1 MITIIESKTFLE
13 SNTQAIVNFVNCS
26 GNAIN
31 FDGEKIFE
39 QNQDMF
45 EKYLGFCKEGKIRPG
60 MVWYYKGKDK
70 EILNFA
76 ISEYKDLNEVTL
88 KDFKNGLLKLKQII
102 ENKNIKSIA
111 ITNIVQLNDVIDF
124 NVLYDEIFYDC
135 GFNVEVYNY
144 KMICDVSPKEL
155 VQNKAQE
162 NPVANKQ
169 KNSLI
174 THITYPENT
183 VFHI

>member
-1 MITIIESKTFLE
+1 MITIIESKSFLE
-13 SNTQAIVNFVNCS
+13 STTQAVVNFVDCS

-31 FDGEKIFE
+31 FDGEKIFG

-45 EKYLGFCKEGKIRPG
+45 EKYLGFCKEGKLKPG

-76 ISEYKDLNEVTL
+76 VSKSKDLNGVTI

-111 ITNIVQLNDVIDF
+111 ITNIVQLADMIDF
-124 NVLYDEIFYDC
+124 GVIYDEIFYDC
-135 GFNVEVYNY
+135 NFDVEVYNY

-155 VQNKAQE
+155 VQENEKVNKK
-162 NPVANKQ
+162 N
-169 KNSLI
+169 NSLV

>member
-13 SNTQAIVNFVNCS
+13 STTQAVVNFVDCS

-39 QNQDMF
+39 QNQDML
-45 EKYLGFCKEGKIRPG
+45 EKYLKFCEEDKLKPG

-76 ISEYKDLNEVTL
+76 ISESNDLSEVTL
-88 KDFKNGLLKLKQII
+88 NEFKNGLLKLKQII
-102 ENKNIKSIA
+102 ENKNINSIA
-111 ITNIVQLNDVIDF
+111 ITNIVQLDNVIDF
-124 NVLYDEIFYDC
+124 SAIYDDIFYDC
-135 GFNVEVYNY
+135 DFNVEVYNY

-155 VQNKAQE
+155 VQDNQKHK
-162 NPVANKQ
+162 KQ
-169 KNSLI
+169 KNSLV

-183 VFHI
+183 IFHI

>member
-13 SNTQAIVNFVNCS
+13 STTQAVVNFVDCS

-31 FDGEKIFE
+31 FYGEKIFK
-39 QNQDMF
+39 QNQDML
-45 EKYLGFCKEGKIRPG
+45 EKYLKFCKEDKIKPG

-76 ISEYKDLNEVTL
+76 ISKSQDLSEVTL
-88 KDFKNGLLKLKQII
+88 NEFKNGLLKLKQII

-111 ITNIVQLNDVIDF
+111 ITNIVQLDNVIDF
-124 NVLYDEIFYDC
+124 SAIYDEIFYDC
-135 GFNVEVYNY
+135 DFNVEVYNY

-155 VQNKAQE
+155 VQDNQKL
-162 NPVANKQ
+162 KKK
-169 KNSLI
+169 KNSLV

>member
-13 SNTQAIVNFVNCS
+13 STTQAVVNFVDCS

-31 FDGEKIFE
+31 FYGENIFK
-39 QNQDMF
+39 QNQDML
-45 EKYLGFCKEGKIRPG
+45 EKYLKFCEEGKLKPG

-76 ISEYKDLNEVTL
+76 ISESNDLSEVTL
-88 KDFKNGLLKLKQII
+88 NEFKNGLLKLKQII

-111 ITNIVQLNDVIDF
+111 ITNIVQLDNVIDF
-124 NVLYDEIFYDC
+124 SAIYDEIFYDC
-135 GFNVEVYNY
+135 EFNVEIYNY
-144 KMICDVSPKEL
+144 KMIWDVSTKEL
-155 VQNKAQE
+155 VQDNQKL
-162 NPVANKQ
+162 KKK
-169 KNSLI
+169 KNSLV

-183 VFHI
+183 IFHI

>member
-13 SNTQAIVNFVNCS
+13 STTQAVVNFVDCS

-31 FDGEKIFE
+31 FYGEKIFK
-39 QNQDMF
+39 QNQDML
-45 EKYLGFCKEGKIRPG
+45 EKYLKFCKEDKIKPG

-76 ISEYKDLNEVTL
+76 IFGSKDSSEFSVE
-88 KDFKNGLLKLKQII
+88 DFKNGLLKLKQII

-111 ITNIVQLNDVIDF
+111 ITNIVQLDNVIDF
-124 NVLYDEIFYDC
+124 SGIYDEIFYDC
-135 GFNVEVYNY
+135 EFNVEVYNY
-144 KMICDVSPKEL
+144 KMIWDISPKEL
-155 VQNKAQE
+155 VQNNQK
-162 NPVANKQ
+162 PKKQ
-169 KNSLI
+169 KNSLV

>member
-1 MITIIESKTFLE
+1 MITIIKSKNFLE
-13 SNTQAIVNFVNCS
+13 STTQAVVNFVDCS

-39 QNQDMF
+39 QNQDML
-45 EKYLGFCKEGKIRPG
+45 EKYLKFCEEDKIKPG

-76 ISEYKDLNEVTL
+76 ISKSQDLSEVTL
-88 KDFKNGLLKLKQII
+88 NEFKNGLLKLKQII

-111 ITNIVQLNDVIDF
+111 ITNIVQLDNVIDF
-124 NVLYDEIFYDC
+124 SAIYDEIFYDC
-135 GFNVEVYNY
+135 EFNVEVYNY

-155 VQNKAQE
+155 VQDNQKFNK
-162 NPVANKQ
+162 K
-169 KNSLI
+169 KNSLV

>member
-1 MITIIESKTFLE
+1 MITIIESKPFLE
-13 SNTQAIVNFVNCS
+13 STTQAVVNFVDCS

-39 QNQDMF
+39 QNQDML
-45 EKYLGFCKEGKIRPG
+45 EKYLKFCEEDKIKPG

-76 ISEYKDLNEVTL
+76 ISESNDLSEVTL
-88 KDFKNGLLKLKQII
+88 NEFKNGLLKLKQII
-102 ENKNIKSIA
+102 ENKNIKSVA
-111 ITNIVQLNDVIDF
+111 ITNIVQLDDVID
-124 NVLYDEIFYDC
+124 LMLYYDEIFYDC
-135 GFNVEVYNY
+135 DFDVEVYNY

-155 VQNKAQE
+155 VQE
-162 NPVANKQ
+162 NQNPKQ
-169 KNSLI
+169 KKNSLV

>member
-1 MITIIESKTFLE
+1 MITVIESKTFLE
-13 SNTQAIVNFVNCS
+13 STTQAIVNFVDCS
-26 GNAIN
+26 GSAIN

-39 QNQDMF
+39 QNSDMF
-45 EKYLGFCKEGKIRPG
+45 EKYLKFCKEGKLRPG
-60 MVWYYKGKDK
+60 MVWYYKGKTK

-76 ISEYKDLNEVTL
+76 ILGSKDSSEFSLG
-88 KDFKNGLLKLKQII
+88 DFKNGLLKLKQII
-102 ENKNIKSIA
+102 ENKNIKNVA

-135 GFNVEVYNY
+135 DFDVEIYNY
-144 KMICDVSPKEL
+144 KMICDVSSKEL
-155 VQNKAQE
+155 VQDNVENKIAVE
-162 NPVANKQ
+162 
-169 KNSLI
+169 KNSNSLV

>member
-13 SNTQAIVNFVNCS
+13 SNTQAIVNFVDCS

-39 QNQDMF
+39 QNKEMF
-45 EKYLGFCKEGKIRPG
+45 EKYLKFCKEGKLKPG

-76 ISEYKDLNEVTL
+76 ISESKDLIECTL
-88 KDFKNGLLKLKQII
+88 EEFKNGLLKLKQII

-111 ITNIVQLNDVIDF
+111 ITNIVQLDNVIDF

-135 GFNVEVYNY
+135 EFNVEVYNY

-155 VQNKAQE
+155 VKDKTQDK
-162 NPVANKQ
+162 VK
-169 KNSLI
+169 KIDNSLV

-183 VFHI
+183 IFHI

>member
-13 SNTQAIVNFVNCS
+13 STTQAIVNFVDCS

-39 QNQDMF
+39 QNPEMF
-45 EKYLGFCKEGKIRPG
+45 EKYLKFCKEGKFKRG
-60 MVWYYKGKDK
+60 MVWYYKSEDK

-76 ISEYKDLNEVTL
+76 ISESKDLREVTPEE
-88 KDFKNGLLKLKQII
+88 FKNGLLKLKQVI
-102 ENKNIKSIA
+102 ENKNIKSVA
-111 ITNIVQLNDVIDF
+111 ITNIIELNNVIDF
-124 NVLYDEIFYDC
+124 SVLYDEIFYDC
-135 GFNVEVYNY
+135 EFNVEVYNY

-155 VQNKAQE
+155 VKDKTQE
-162 NPVANKQ
+162 KVK
-169 KNSLI
+169 KIDNSLV

-183 VFHI
+183 IFHI

>member
-13 SNTQAIVNFVNCS
+13 STTQAVVNFVNCS

-39 QNQDMF
+39 QNKDML
-45 EKYLGFCKEGKIRPG
+45 EKYLNFCEEDKLKPG

-76 ISEYKDLNEVTL
+76 ISKSQDLSEVTL
-88 KDFKNGLLKLKQII
+88 NEFKNGLLKLKQII
-102 ENKNIKSIA
+102 ENKNINSIA
-111 ITNIVQLNDVIDF
+111 ITNIVQLDNVIDF
-124 NVLYDEIFYDC
+124 SAIYDDIFYDC
-135 GFNVEVYNY
+135 EFNVEVYNY
-144 KMICDVSPKEL
+144 KMICDVYPKEL
-155 VQNKAQE
+155 VQDNQKLNK
-162 NPVANKQ
+162 K
-169 KNSLI
+169 KNSLV

>member
-1 MITIIESKTFLE
+1 MITIIESKTFPE
-13 SNTQAIVNFVNCS
+13 STTQAVVNFVDCS

-31 FDGEKIFE
+31 FYGENIFK
-39 QNQDMF
+39 QNKDML
-45 EKYLGFCKEGKIRPG
+45 EKYLKFCEEGKLKPG

-76 ISEYKDLNEVTL
+76 ISESNDLSEVTL
-88 KDFKNGLLKLKQII
+88 NEFKNGLLKLKQII

-111 ITNIVQLNDVIDF
+111 ITNIVQLDNVIDF
-124 NVLYDEIFYDC
+124 SAIYDEIFYDC
-135 GFNVEVYNY
+135 EFNVEIYNY
-144 KMICDVSPKEL
+144 KMIWDVSTKEL
-155 VQNKAQE
+155 VQDNQKL
-162 NPVANKQ
+162 KKK
-169 KNSLI
+169 KNSLV

>member
-13 SNTQAIVNFVNCS
+13 STTQAIVNFVDCS
-26 GNAIN
+26 GNTIN

-39 QNQDMF
+39 QNPEMF
-45 EKYLGFCKEGKIRPG
+45 EKYLKFCKEGKFKPG
-60 MVWYYKGKDK
+60 MVWYYKSEDK

-76 ISEYKDLNEVTL
+76 ISESKDLREVTL
-88 KDFKNGLLKLKQII
+88 EEFKNGLLKLKQVI
-102 ENKNIKSIA
+102 ENKNIKSVA
-111 ITNIVQLNDVIDF
+111 ITNIIELNGVIDF

-135 GFNVEVYNY
+135 DFNVEVYNY

-155 VQNKAQE
+155 VKDKIQE
-162 NPVANKQ
+162 KVK
-169 KNSLI
+169 KIDNSLV

-183 VFHI
+183 IFHI

>member
-13 SNTQAIVNFVNCS
+13 STTQAVVNFVDCS

-39 QNQDMF
+39 QNTDML
-45 EKYLGFCKEGKIRPG
+45 EKYLKFCEEDKIKPG

-76 ISEYKDLNEVTL
+76 ISKSQDLSEVTL
-88 KDFKNGLLKLKQII
+88 NEFKNGLLKLKQII
-102 ENKNIKSIA
+102 ESKNIKSVA
-111 ITNIVQLNDVIDF
+111 ITNIVQLDNVIDF
-124 NVLYDEIFYDC
+124 SAIYDEIFYDC
-135 GFNVEVYNY
+135 EFNVEVYNY

-155 VQNKAQE
+155 VQDNQKL
-162 NPVANKQ
+162 KKK
-169 KNSLI
+169 KNSLV

>member
-13 SNTQAIVNFVNCS
+13 STTQAIVNFVDCS

-39 QNQDMF
+39 QNPDMF
-45 EKYLGFCKEGKIRPG
+45 EKYFKFCQEGKFKPG
-60 MVWYYKGKDK
+60 MVWYYKAKDK

-76 ISEYKDLNEVTL
+76 ISESKDLYGVTL
-88 KDFKNGLLKLKQII
+88 EEFKNGLLKLKQVI

-111 ITNIVQLNDVIDF
+111 ITNIVQLNNVIDF
-124 NVLYDEIFYDC
+124 GSLYDEIFYNC
-135 GFNVEVYNY
+135 EFNVEVYNY
-144 KMICDVSPKEL
+144 KMSCDTSPVEL
-155 VQNKAQE
+155 NQDKPIKNKT
-162 NPVANKQ
+162 NTNSVA
-169 KNSLI
+169 

-183 VFHI
+183 IFHI

>member
-13 SNTQAIVNFVNCS
+13 STTQAIVNFVDCS

-45 EKYLGFCKEGKIRPG
+45 EKYLGFCKEGKFKPG

-76 ISEYKDLNEVTL
+76 ISESNDLSEVTL
-88 KDFKNGLLKLKQII
+88 NEFKNGLLKLKQII

-111 ITNIVQLNDVIDF
+111 ITNIVQLDNVIDF
-124 NVLYDEIFYDC
+124 SAIYDEIFYDC
-135 GFNVEVYNY
+135 EFNVEVYNY

-155 VQNKAQE
+155 VQDK
-162 NPVANKQ
+162 PKVK
-169 KNSLI
+169 KIDNSLA

>member
-1 MITIIESKTFLE
+1 MITIIESKTFPE
-13 SNTQAIVNFVNCS
+13 STTQAVVNFVDCS

-31 FDGEKIFE
+31 FYGENIFK
-39 QNQDMF
+39 QNKDML
-45 EKYLGFCKEGKIRPG
+45 EKYLKFCEEGKLKPG

-76 ISEYKDLNEVTL
+76 ISESNDLSEVTL
-88 KDFKNGLLKLKQII
+88 NEFKNGLLKLKQII

-111 ITNIVQLNDVIDF
+111 ITNIVQLDNVIDF
-124 NVLYDEIFYDC
+124 SAIYDEIFYDC
-135 GFNVEVYNY
+135 EFNVEIYNY
-144 KMICDVSPKEL
+144 KMIWDVSTKEL
-155 VQNKAQE
+155 VQDNQKL
-162 NPVANKQ
+162 KKKK
-169 KNSLI
+169 KNSLV

>member
-13 SNTQAIVNFVNCS
+13 SNTQAIVNFVDCS

-39 QNQDMF
+39 QNQEMF
-45 EKYLGFCKEGKIRPG
+45 EKYLKFCKEGKIKPG

-76 ISEYKDLNEVTL
+76 ISESKNLYGVTL
-88 KDFKNGLLKLKQII
+88 EEFKNVLLKLKQVI
-102 ENKNIKSIA
+102 ESKNIKSVA
-111 ITNIVQLNDVIDF
+111 ITNIIQLDNVIDF
-124 NVLYDEIFYDC
+124 RVLYDEIFYDC
-135 GFNVEVYNY
+135 EFNVEIYNY

-155 VQNKAQE
+155 VKDKTQSKE
-162 NPVANKQ
+162 NVKKNN
-169 KNSLI
+169 NSLV

-183 VFHI
+183 IFHI

>member
-13 SNTQAIVNFVNCS
+13 SNTQAIVNFVDCY

-39 QNQDMF
+39 QNKEMF
-45 EKYLGFCKEGKIRPG
+45 EKYLKFCEEGKLKPG
-60 MVWYYKGKDK
+60 MVWYYKSKDR
-70 EILNFA
+70 EIFNFA
-76 ISEYKDLNEVTL
+76 ISKDLSEVTL
-88 KDFKNGLLKLKQII
+88 EDFKNGLLKLKQAI

-135 GFNVEVYNY
+135 DFNLEVYNY
-144 KMICDVSPKEL
+144 KIICDVSPQKL
-155 VQNKAQE
+155 VQNKTQDKE
-162 NPVANKQ
+162 KVNKND
-169 KNSLI
+169 NSLV

-183 VFHI
+183 IFHI

>member
-1 MITIIESKTFLE
+1 MITIIESKTFPE
-13 SNTQAIVNFVNCS
+13 STTQAVVNFVDCS

-31 FDGEKIFE
+31 FYGENIFK
-39 QNQDMF
+39 QNQDML
-45 EKYLGFCKEGKIRPG
+45 EKYLKFCEEGKLKPG

-76 ISEYKDLNEVTL
+76 ISESNDLSEVTL
-88 KDFKNGLLKLKQII
+88 NEFKNGLLKLKQII

-111 ITNIVQLNDVIDF
+111 ITNIVELDNVIDF
-124 NVLYDEIFYDC
+124 SAIYDEIFYDC
-135 GFNVEVYNY
+135 EFNVEIYNY
-144 KMICDVSPKEL
+144 KMIWDVSPKEL
-155 VQNKAQE
+155 VQENQKPNK
-162 NPVANKQ
+162 K
-169 KNSLI
+169 KNSLV

>member
-1 MITIIESKTFLE
+1 MITIIKSKNFLD
-13 SNTQAIVNFVNCS
+13 STTQAVVNFVDCS

-39 QNQDMF
+39 QNQDML
-45 EKYLGFCKEGKIRPG
+45 EKYLNFCKEDKLRPG

-76 ISEYKDLNEVTL
+76 ISKSQDLSEVTL
-88 KDFKNGLLKLKQII
+88 NEFKNGLLKLKQII

-111 ITNIVQLNDVIDF
+111 ITNIVQLDNVIDF
-124 NVLYDEIFYDC
+124 SAIYDEIFYDC
-135 GFNVEVYNY
+135 EFNVEVYNY

-155 VQNKAQE
+155 VQE
-162 NPVANKQ
+162 NQ
-169 KNSLI
+169 KPKKKKNFLV

>member
-13 SNTQAIVNFVNCS
+13 STTQAVVNFVDCS

-39 QNQDMF
+39 QNKDML
-45 EKYLGFCKEGKIRPG
+45 EKYLNFCKEDKLKPG

-76 ISEYKDLNEVTL
+76 ISKSNDLSEVTL
-88 KDFKNGLLKLKQII
+88 NEFKNGLLKLKQII

-111 ITNIVQLNDVIDF
+111 ITNIVQLDNVIDF
-124 NVLYDEIFYDC
+124 SAIYDEIFYDC
-135 GFNVEVYNY
+135 EFNVEVYNY

-155 VQNKAQE
+155 VQDNQKL
-162 NPVANKQ
+162 KKK
-169 KNSLI
+169 KNSLV

-183 VFHI
+183 IFHI

>member
-13 SNTQAIVNFVNCS
+13 STTQAVVNFVDCS

-39 QNQDMF
+39 QNQDML
-45 EKYLGFCKEGKIRPG
+45 EKYLNFCKEDKLKPG

-76 ISEYKDLNEVTL
+76 ISESNDLSEVTL
-88 KDFKNGLLKLKQII
+88 NEFKTGLLKLKQII
-102 ENKNIKSIA
+102 ENKNIKSIS
-111 ITNIVQLNDVIDF
+111 ITNIVQLDNVIDF
-124 NVLYDEIFYDC
+124 SAIYDEIFYDC
-135 GFNVEVYNY
+135 EFNVEVYNY

-155 VQNKAQE
+155 AQD
-162 NPVANKQ
+162 NQKDKKK
-169 KNSLI
+169 KNSLV

>member
-13 SNTQAIVNFVNCS
+13 STTQAVVNFVDCS

-39 QNQDMF
+39 QNQDML
-45 EKYLGFCKEGKIRPG
+45 EKYLNFCKEDKLKPG

-76 ISEYKDLNEVTL
+76 ISESNDLSEVTL
-88 KDFKNGLLKLKQII
+88 NEFKNGLLKLKQII

-111 ITNIVQLNDVIDF
+111 ITNIVQLDNVIDF
-124 NVLYDEIFYDC
+124 RAIYDEIFYDC
-135 GFNVEVYNY
+135 EFNVEIYNY
-144 KMICDVSPKEL
+144 KMIWDVSTKEL
-155 VQNKAQE
+155 VQDNQKL
-162 NPVANKQ
+162 KKK
-169 KNSLI
+169 KNSLV

-183 VFHI
+183 IFHI

>member
-1 MITIIESKTFLE
+1 MITIIESKTFPE
-13 SNTQAIVNFVNCS
+13 STTQAVVNFVDCS

-31 FDGEKIFE
+31 FYGENIFK
-39 QNQDMF
+39 QNQDML
-45 EKYLGFCKEGKIRPG
+45 EKYLKFCEEGKLKPG

-76 ISEYKDLNEVTL
+76 ISESNDLSEVTL
-88 KDFKNGLLKLKQII
+88 NEFKNGLLKLKQII

-111 ITNIVQLNDVIDF
+111 ITNIVELDNVIDF
-124 NVLYDEIFYDC
+124 SAIYDEIFYDC
-135 GFNVEVYNY
+135 EFNVEIYNY
-144 KMICDVSPKEL
+144 KMIWDVSTKEL
-155 VQNKAQE
+155 VQDNQKL
-162 NPVANKQ
+162 KKKK
-169 KNSLI
+169 KNSLV

>member
-13 SNTQAIVNFVNCS
+13 STTQAVINFVDCS

-31 FDGEKIFE
+31 FYGEKIFK
-39 QNQDMF
+39 QNQDML
-45 EKYLGFCKEGKIRPG
+45 EKYLKFCKEDKLKPG

-76 ISEYKDLNEVTL
+76 ISESNDLSEVTL
-88 KDFKNGLLKLKQII
+88 NEFKNGLLKLKQII

-111 ITNIVQLNDVIDF
+111 ITNIVQLDNVIDF
-124 NVLYDEIFYDC
+124 SAIYDEIFYDC
-135 GFNVEVYNY
+135 EFNVEVYNY

-155 VQNKAQE
+155 VQDNQKT
-162 NPVANKQ
+162 KKK
-169 KNSLI
+169 KNSLV

-183 VFHI
+183 IFHI

>member
-13 SNTQAIVNFVNCS
+13 STTQAVVNFVDCS

-39 QNQDMF
+39 QNQDML
-45 EKYLGFCKEGKIRPG
+45 EKYLKFCKEDKLKPG

-76 ISEYKDLNEVTL
+76 ISESNDLSEVTL
-88 KDFKNGLLKLKQII
+88 NEFKNGLLKLKQII

-111 ITNIVQLNDVIDF
+111 ITNIVQLDNVIDF
-124 NVLYDEIFYDC
+124 SAIYDEIFYDC
-135 GFNVEVYNY
+135 DFNVEVYNY

-155 VQNKAQE
+155 VQDNQKPKK
-162 NPVANKQ
+162 N
-169 KNSLI
+169 KNSLV

>member
-13 SNTQAIVNFVNCS
+13 SNTQAIVNFVDCS

-39 QNQDMF
+39 QNQEMF
-45 EKYLGFCKEGKIRPG
+45 EKYLKFCEEGKIRPG

-76 ISEYKDLNEVTL
+76 ISESKDLHGVTL
-88 KDFKNGLLKLKQII
+88 EEFKNGLLKLKQVI
-102 ENKNIKSIA
+102 ESKNIKSIA
-111 ITNIVQLNDVIDF
+111 ITNIIQLDNVIDF
-124 NVLYDEIFYDC
+124 SVLYDEIFYDC
-135 GFNVEVYNY
+135 EFNVEIYNY

-155 VQNKAQE
+155 VQNKTQAKE
-162 NPVANKQ
+162 NVKKND
-169 KNSLI
+169 NSLV

-183 VFHI
+183 IFHI

>member
-13 SNTQAIVNFVNCS
+13 STTQAVVNFVDCF

-39 QNQDMF
+39 QNQGML
-45 EKYLGFCKEGKIRPG
+45 EKYLKFCKEDKLKPG

-76 ISEYKDLNEVTL
+76 ISESNDLSEVTL
-88 KDFKNGLLKLKQII
+88 NKFKNGLLKLKQII

-111 ITNIVQLNDVIDF
+111 ITNIVQLDNVIDF
-124 NVLYDEIFYDC
+124 SAIYDEIFYDC
-135 GFNVEVYNY
+135 EFNVEVYNY

-155 VQNKAQE
+155 VQDNQK
-162 NPVANKQ
+162 PKKQ
-169 KNSLI
+169 KNSLV

>member
-1 MITIIESKTFLE
+1 MITIIESKTFPE
-13 SNTQAIVNFVNCS
+13 STTQAVVNFVDCS

-45 EKYLGFCKEGKIRPG
+45 EKYLKFCEEGKLKPG

-76 ISEYKDLNEVTL
+76 ISESNDLSEVTL
-88 KDFKNGLLKLKQII
+88 NEFKNGLLKLKQII

-111 ITNIVQLNDVIDF
+111 ITNIVQLDNVIDF
-124 NVLYDEIFYDC
+124 SAIYDEIFYDC
-135 GFNVEVYNY
+135 EFNVEIYNY
-144 KMICDVSPKEL
+144 KMIWDVSTKEL
-155 VQNKAQE
+155 VQDNQKL
-162 NPVANKQ
+162 KKKK
-169 KNSLI
+169 KNSLV